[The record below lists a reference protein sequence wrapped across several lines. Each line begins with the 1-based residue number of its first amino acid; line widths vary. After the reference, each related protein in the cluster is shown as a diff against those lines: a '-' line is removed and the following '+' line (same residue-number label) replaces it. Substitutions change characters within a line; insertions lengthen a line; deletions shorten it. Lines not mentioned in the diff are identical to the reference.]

1 MSGLRKLA
9 LAALLTGGLGAAA
22 GAASAAEHE
31 VKMRNMGAAG
41 MMVFEPAISKIAP
54 GDTVHFIAADKG
66 HDVESIEGMLPEGA
80 TPMAGKLNQDL
91 TVTFDKPGIYG
102 YRCKPHYAM
111 GMVGLIV
118 VGAPTNEDAAKAV
131 QHPGKAKQ
139 NFVKLFEKLDTTS
152 AAAAE

>member
-1 MSGLRKLA
+1 MSIFTRVLTA
-9 LAALLTGGLGAAA
+9 TLLMGGLL
-22 GAASAAEHE
+22 ASIDVANAAEHE
-31 VKMRNMGAAG
+31 VKMRNMGAGG
-41 MMVFEPAISKIAP
+41 MMVFEPPISKIAP
-54 GDTVHFIAADKG
+54 GDTVHFLATDKG

-80 TPMAGKLNQDL
+80 APMAGKLNQDL

-118 VGAPTNEDAAKAV
+118 VGSPTNEDAAKAI

-139 NFVKLFEKLDTTS
+139 NFVKLFEKLDTKS

>member
-1 MSGLRKLA
+1 M
-9 LAALLTGGLGAAA
+9 AALLTGGAFFLA
-22 GAASAAEHE
+22 GAAGAAEHE

-54 GDTVHFIAADKG
+54 GDTVHFVATDKG

-91 TVTFDKPGIYG
+91 TVTFDKPGVYG

-118 VGAPTNEDAAKAV
+118 VGTPSNEDAAKAV

-139 NFVKLFEKLDTTS
+139 NFVKLFEKLDSTS
-152 AAAAE
+152 AAAAD